1 MKTTKGANMKTI
13 PTFTLSIND
22 ICKTEKQKAK
32 FRALLKSQGANSM
45 IVNSKDEMTFCKN
58 NKKLT
63 TLNKKGKLLDIHTNK
78 ERNNENI

>member
-1 MKTTKGANMKTI
+1 MVKTI

-22 ICKTEKQKAK
+22 ICKTSKQKAK
-32 FRALLKSQGANSM
+32 FRALLKSQGANSV

-63 TLNKKGKLLDIHTNK
+63 TLDKKGKLLDIHTNK
-78 ERNNENI
+78 ENA

>member
-1 MKTTKGANMKTI
+1 
-13 PTFTLSIND
+13 
-22 ICKTEKQKAK
+22 
-32 FRALLKSQGANSM
+32 M

-78 ERNNENI
+78 ERA

>member
-1 MKTTKGANMKTI
+1 MKKTI

-22 ICKTEKQKAK
+22 ICKTEKQKAN
-32 FRALLKSQGANSM
+32 FRALLKSQGANSV

-58 NKKLT
+58 NNKLT

-78 ERNNENI
+78 ERANV